1 MVHTAPMELPVPPL
15 APALHERLRRQARP
29 VHLAA
34 GSRAFTAGEK
44 APFFLLVERGTV
56 RVVRTSAD
64 GREVVLYRVRA
75 GESCILTTAAVL
87 GDAAWSADAFADTDV
102 DALALPAERMFA
114 LLAESAE
121 FRKFALGA
129 YAARLAQLMERV
141 EEVAFEGIA
150 PRLARTLLALARDG
164 RVGLTHEALA
174 AEIASAR
181 EVVSRQLKAFERDGI
196 VLLARGAVELR
207 DRAALERLAA
217 HA

>member
-1 MVHTAPMELPVPPL
+1 MQTAAMDVSSPPL
-15 APALHERLRRQARP
+15 DPALHDRLRQDARP
-29 VHLAA
+29 VHLPAGARVFAA
-34 GSRAFTAGEK
+34 GQK

-56 RVVRTSAD
+56 RVVRTSAE
-64 GREVVLYRVRA
+64 GREVVLYRVHA

-129 YAARLAQLMERV
+129 YAARLALLMERV

-150 PRLARTLLALARDG
+150 PRLARALLALAKDG
-164 RVGLTHEALA
+164 RVAMTHEALA

-181 EVVSRQLKAFERDGI
+181 EVVSRQLKAFEREGL
-196 VLLARGAVELR
+196 VHLARGAVEVR
-207 DRAALERLAA
+207 DAKALARIAE